1 MAFFAFLLT
10 NFIALRTK
18 ISPKN
23 LYLGDEIAHLATLP
37 ESALAPTKMEPAPTE
52 EEEEEEE
59 A

>member
-37 ESALAPTKMEPAPTE
+37 ESALAPTKMEPAPA
-52 EEEEEEE
+52 EEEEEE